1 MKRLWTVFFLSIF
14 DSVATVYLL
23 EHGVQEINP
32 LLKLLIGSPWFWIVK
47 IGVTAIACV
56 GINYLMK
63 HARPVFSK
71 AINVVLIGYAMLAV
85 YELILIGRV
94 S

>member
-63 HARPVFSK
+63 RARPAFSK
-71 AINVVLIGYAMLAV
+71 AINIVLGSYVLLAIYEIFLIGK
-85 YELILIGRV
+85 V